1 MANTDPEEKKQKS
14 TEEEGAEIKDFPTEG
29 EIEIRD
35 EAKQLEELSK
45 LYGVPHINLDDCE
58 ITAEVSGIIN
68 REYALKHKLIPV
80 TLSGNLMKIAM
91 LDPSDIYVIDDLR
104 FSTGH
109 DVEVFIAP
117 DTAIKRAIDKFYGTP
132 EELEQLDVEKKEQ
145 EAKEQVDRMIGDID
159 EFDVDFGIAEEELN
173 LEDDQ
178 ASYEDAPIIKLVNYM
193 LTDAINKGASD
204 IHIEPYEDKLRIRYR
219 VDGVL
224 HDVLQPPH
232 RVKRAVS
239 SRVKIMANLDIAE
252 RRLPQDG
259 RIKLRVGKKSIE
271 YRVSSVPT
279 VFGEKVVLRI
289 LDKGALQLD
298 LTKLGFEEKQLA
310 VFKKAIHRP
319 YGMVLI
325 TGPTGSGKT
334 TTLYSSLVDL
344 NNDEVNISTVEDP
357 VEYSLSGVNQVKV
370 HEDIGLTFAS
380 CMRSFL
386 RQDPDII
393 LIGEIRDYETAEIAV
408 KAALTGHLV
417 LSTLHTNDSASTIAR
432 LLNIGIEPFLVTSSL
447 NAIVAQRLI
456 RVICD
461 DCKKELEVLPQTLI
475 DLEVPAEEVDGF
487 TVYGGEGCDKC
498 SGTGYKGR
506 AAIYEVMFLSDTL
519 KEFILNGATT
529 AEIKREAIQQ
539 GMKTLRQSALEK
551 LKQGVTTIEE
561 VIKISASDSN

>member
-1 MANTDPEEKKQKS
+1 M
-14 TEEEGAEIKDFPTEG
+14 
-29 EIEIRD
+29 
-35 EAKQLEELSK
+35 
-45 LYGVPHINLDDCE
+45 
-58 ITAEVSGIIN
+58 
-68 REYALKHKLIPV
+68 
-80 TLSGNLMKIAM
+80 
-91 LDPSDIYVIDDLR
+91 PS
-104 FSTGH
+104 
-109 DVEVFIAP
+109 
-117 DTAIKRAIDKFYGTP
+117 
-132 EELEQLDVEKKEQ
+132 
-145 EAKEQVDRMIGDID
+145 
-159 EFDVDFGIAEEELN
+159 
-173 LEDDQ
+173 
-178 ASYEDAPIIKLVNYM
+178 
-193 LTDAINKGASD
+193 
-204 IHIEPYEDKLRIRYR
+204 
-219 VDGVL
+219 
-224 HDVLQPPH
+224 
-232 RVKRAVS
+232 
-239 SRVKIMANLDIAE
+239 
-252 RRLPQDG
+252 
-259 RIKLRVGKKSIE
+259 
-271 YRVSSVPT
+271 
-279 VFGEKVVLRI
+279 
-289 LDKGALQLD
+289 
-298 LTKLGFEEKQLA
+298 
-310 VFKKAIHRP
+310 
-319 YGMVLI
+319 
-325 TGPTGSGKT
+325 GSGKT

-551 LKQGVTTIEE
+551 LRVWLLQFH
-561 VIKISASDSN
+561 